1 MLHPRLRDP
10 AVLADLRA
18 TWQAERSLRIADFLA
33 EDAAVALRDAVRAC
47 PHTLL
52 MSPSDQLAFQYWVFT
67 QVPDAACDHV
77 ICRAARWLWTD
88 GVAWVAAL
96 TDLPLVPPED
106 RQLVATLY
114 DKGSYLD
121 CHNDWNDARQVAF
134 ILGLTTA
141 AWPAEDGGWLEFYD
155 TDPDGGHLVE
165 RRPPG
170 WNTLDLFDVRGL
182 DHPHAVPI
190 VTRRAERRALSG
202 WFY

>member
-10 AVLADLRA
+10 AVVAALRA
-18 TWQAERSLRIADFLA
+18 TWAAERSLRIDDVLADG
-33 EDAAVALRDAVRAC
+33 AALALRDAVRAC

-52 MSPSDQLAFQYWVFT
+52 MSPSDQLAFQYWVFS
-67 QVPDAACDHV
+67 QVPDTDCDHV
-77 ICRAARWLWTD
+77 VCRAARWLWTD

-96 TDLPLVPPED
+96 TDLALAPPAD
-106 RQLVATLY
+106 RQLVATHY

-121 CHNDWNDARQVAF
+121 CHNDWNDARKVAF
-134 ILGLTTA
+134 VLGLTEHA
-141 AWPAEDGGWLEFYD
+141 GPAEEGGWLEFHAPD
-155 TDPDGGHLVE
+155 GDGGHVVE

-182 DHPHAVPI
+182 DHPHAVSI